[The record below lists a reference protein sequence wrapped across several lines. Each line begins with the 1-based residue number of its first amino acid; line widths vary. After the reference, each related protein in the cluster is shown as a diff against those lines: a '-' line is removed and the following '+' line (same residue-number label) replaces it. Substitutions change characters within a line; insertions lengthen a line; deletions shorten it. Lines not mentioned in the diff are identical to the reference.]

1 MTTKKTHRITALA
14 ALLGLA
20 MGTAHAQFKDAQL
33 QALVDS
39 GKTIELERVAQA
51 RLSAKADDAEAAA
64 ALGIIAMGSGEE
76 KKIDAAASRLE
87 HCTGKQSPTALCHY
101 VLGSLS
107 GMQAMNAS
115 VFRMPSLAGKSRD
128 NLRRAVELDPQLYE
142 ARESLLQ
149 YYVMA
154 PGIVGG
160 GADKAQ
166 ALIAESEK
174 INAEHGKLLRAKMA
188 SAEKQWAVAERE
200 LAAVKPGENKELRAT
215 LRKSWSQLGASQMAA
230 KQHDAAKGV
239 FERVQRDFPEHAAGS
254 YGLAR
259 VLTELNKPDEA
270 VALLERARSLEGSA
284 GYPIDYRLG
293 LAWLAKGDKAQAK
306 AALQRYVGD
315 KGANLRNLE
324 DARKRLAELG

>member
-1 MTTKKTHRITALA
+1 MHKNKHRI
-14 ALLGLA
+14 ALLAGVFSLT
-20 MGTAHAQFKDAQL
+20 MGAAQAQFKDAQL
-33 QALVDS
+33 QSVLES
-39 GKTIELERVAQA
+39 GKVLDLERLAQS
-51 RLSAKADDAEAAA
+51 RLATKADDAEAIA
-64 ALGIIAMGSGEE
+64 ALGLAAMNLGEE
-76 KKIDAAASRLE
+76 KKIDAAVARLE
-87 HCTGKQSPTALCHY
+87 QCTGKQAPSALCHY
-101 VLGSLS
+101 VLGSLA

-128 NLRRAVELDPQLYE
+128 NLKKAVELDPQLYE

-149 YYVMA
+149 YYLLA

-166 ALIAESEK
+166 ALIAESDK
-174 INAEHGKLLRAKMA
+174 LNAEHARLLRAKQA

-200 LAAVKPGENKELRAT
+200 LGAIKVGQDADLRKT
-215 LRKSWSQLGASQMAA
+215 LRKSWSQLGAAQMAA
-230 KQHDAAKGV
+230 KQVEGARGV
-239 FERVQRDFPEHAAGS
+239 FERVQRDFPEHAAGA

-270 VALLERARSLEGSA
+270 VALLERARGLEGGAS
-284 GYPIDYRLG
+284 YPIDYRLG

-306 AALQRYVGD
+306 AALQRYVAD
-315 KGANLRNLE
+315 KSANARNLE

>member
-1 MTTKKTHRITALA
+1 MINNKKHRAAALA

-20 MGTAHAQFKDAQL
+20 LGTAQAQFKDAQL
-33 QALVDS
+33 QALVDA
-39 GKTIELERVAQA
+39 GKTTELERVAQSRLAA
-51 RLSAKADDAEAAA
+51 RADDAEAAA
-64 ALGIIAMGSGEE
+64 ALGIAAMGLGEE
-76 KKIDAAASRLE
+76 KKIDVAMTRLE
-87 HCTGKQSPTALCHY
+87 QCTGKQSPSALCHY

-115 VFRMPSLAGKSRD
+115 VFRMPTLAGKSRD
-128 NLRRAVELDPQLYE
+128 NLKRAVELDPHLYE

-166 ALIAESEK
+166 ALITETDKLNPEYAR
-174 INAEHGKLLRAKMA
+174 LLRARLA

-200 LAAVKPGENKELRAT
+200 LAAVKPGENKELRTT
-215 LRKSWSQLGASQMAA
+215 LRKSWSQLGAAQMGA
-230 KQHDAAKGV
+230 KQAEAARGI
-239 FERVQRDFPEHAAGS
+239 FERVQRDFPEHAAGA
-254 YGLAR
+254 YGLGR

-270 VALLERARSLEGSA
+270 VAALERARGLEGAA
-284 GYPIDYRLG
+284 GYPIDYRVG
-293 LAWLAKGDKAQAK
+293 LAWLAKGDKVQAK
-306 AALQRYVGD
+306 AALQRYVAD
-315 KGANLRNLE
+315 KGANARNLE